1 MIMTEK
7 IATTASYATS
17 GSLVI
22 GGYALNDIAVVIGIA
37 LGVLTFA
44 VNLYYKHKHLEL
56 ERKRKE

>member
-7 IATTASYATS
+7 IATTASYVTS

-22 GGYALNDIAVVIGIA
+22 GGYALNDIAIIVGIT
-37 LGVLTFA
+37 LGVFTFA
-44 VNLYYKHKHLEL
+44 VNLYYKQKHLEL